1 MTRPAHGGDFLRVDS
16 PVGASLGGDLFP
28 GLAFSGNPLDRVSEK
43 RDDEAFVAARA
54 AREDART
61 VLIAR
66 DAPTLRQTDGAPS
79 PYFALPDLAAIGRVT
94 ETALL
99 GVRASG
105 APVFAAALADDAVAA
120 VGEKEATVSYDARQ
134 LAIADRPDLAL
145 RDMRSLAVDGLL
157 DGADVAIL
165 AQAKALLGWHARHRF
180 CSACGAP
187 TRVAAAG
194 WRRECA
200 ACRAQHF
207 PRTDPVVIMLVVD
220 GDRCLLGRQSRFP
233 RGMYSA
239 LAGFVEA
246 GETIEEAVRREIWEE
261 AGVRCGPVRYLA
273 SQPWPFPTTLM
284 IGCLARAATTELTI
298 DQAELEDARWFSR
311 DEVIAMRERRHP
323 DAITTPHPVAIAHHL
338 IAAWIDGR
346 AMI

>member
-43 RDDEAFVAARA
+43 RDDEAFVSALA

-79 PYFALPDLAAIGRVT
+79 PYFALPELAAIGRVT

-105 APVFAAALADDAVAA
+105 APVFAAALADEAVAA
-120 VGEKEATVSYDARQ
+120 VGEKEATVSYDTRQ
-134 LAIADRPDLAL
+134 LAIAGRPDLAL

-165 AQAKALLGWHARHRF
+165 AQAKALLARLQGHNVVF
-180 CSACGAP
+180 P
-187 TRVAAAG
+187 TVWRTKKQAWLRPLQHNAAVANNDIRDLARGQATISVPNWAAVIQ
-194 WRRECA
+194 RRPA
-200 ACRAQHF
+200 LQYDGIHLTPAG
-207 PRTDPVVIMLVVD
+207 LVVRYPP
-220 GDRCLLGRQSRFP
+220 GSSSPPPRARGARQ
-233 RGMYSA
+233 
-239 LAGFVEA
+239 
-246 GETIEEAVRREIWEE
+246 GEPGTVRRLIPARVS
-261 AGVRCGPVRYLA
+261 AGARVRAPGAGTR
-273 SQPWPFPTTLM
+273 
-284 IGCLARAATTELTI
+284 
-298 DQAELEDARWFSR
+298 
-311 DEVIAMRERRHP
+311 
-323 DAITTPHPVAIAHHL
+323 
-338 IAAWIDGR
+338 
-346 AMI
+346 